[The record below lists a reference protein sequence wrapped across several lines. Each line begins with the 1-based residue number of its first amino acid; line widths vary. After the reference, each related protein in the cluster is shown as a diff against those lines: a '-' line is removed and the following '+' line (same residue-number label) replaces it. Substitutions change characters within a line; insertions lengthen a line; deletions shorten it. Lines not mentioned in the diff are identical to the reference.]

1 MGVKR
6 KSSGRGLVGKRM
18 PEKEESYYRILRE
31 RFDRHRQE
39 IARCFFYGVDP
50 IEMAETSETGDRHLH
65 GEAVL
70 RLKTAAGNIY
80 YKPRDGAG
88 TELLGQLNE
97 LLFGERL
104 VPEQVGGKDYAFQK
118 EAVQRIPSAGA
129 ERACFYE
136 WLGRLT
142 AVFYAL
148 GSTDMHRF
156 NVIPVG
162 DRPCVVDTET
172 LLCARAKGFGGAG
185 DFSADYGDVFP
196 EYQMSAGECMVLPRF
211 YAGIQ
216 KSPLLPGDD
225 CTPMGYEDSFLDG
238 FRIGYRAIQE
248 NREAVSSLLDRY
260 TNFSVRYILRSTG
273 VYNHMIAAYASSGS
287 DAERKG
293 VLDRLEKGLDNEQKR
308 RWRPLLEWEASCV
321 QEGDVPYFWF
331 YADERAL
338 RGDRQESVCLIEDF
352 LLVSPIESA
361 KERIRSMDEYD
372 LSVQC
377 SYIRSSLRHI
387 DGWTDTAARFLP
399 VPVIEPKSFPEP
411 LSKEIAVSE
420 AVETLYALWEE
431 RIPLSGGRCLWHV
444 PLIDGKLGSLYG
456 LARGFS
462 GVGVFCRAA
471 SRSPLLRESDAA
483 LARELANV
491 CLRDMLAF
499 GGYLLNE
506 YSTRPEER
514 VIARRFDGGFGFED
528 GLAGFLWALE
538 RCRDEGDRETGQML
552 EAFTRWDIKECTEKT
567 LESLFQTVE
576 RSWPDTDILY
586 GGVAGRAASLLLA
599 CRQEEH
605 ASSDQAGRLLAW
617 IYERKKKSGSYMVF
631 REGRKQYFLPAFLQG
646 NIGIAD
652 VMLRYAT
659 LS

>member
-1 MGVKR
+1 M
-6 KSSGRGLVGKRM
+6 LEQ
-18 PEKEESYYRILRE
+18 EKSYYCLLRE

-50 IEMAETSETGDRHLH
+50 VEMVEITETGDRHLH

-70 RLKTAAGNIY
+70 RLKTEAGSIY
-80 YKPRDGAG
+80 YKPRDSAG

-97 LLFGERL
+97 LLFGEEL
-104 VPEQVGGKDYAFQK
+104 VPEQVCGKDYAFQK
-118 EAVQRIPSAGA
+118 EVVQRIPSAGE

-196 EYQMSAGECMVLPRF
+196 EYRMSAGECMVLPRF
-211 YAGIQ
+211 YASIQ

-225 CTPMGYEDSFLDG
+225 CTPLGYEDRFLEG
-238 FRIGYRAIQE
+238 FRIGYRAILE
-248 NREAVSSLLDRY
+248 NREAVYSLLDRY
-260 TNFSVRYILRSTG
+260 TYFSVRYILRSTR
-273 VYNHMIAAYASSGS
+273 VYNYMIAAYASSGS

-293 VLDRLEKGLDNEQKR
+293 VLDRLEKGLDSEQKR

-321 QEGDVPYFWF
+321 KEGDVPYFWV
-331 YADERAL
+331 YAGERGL
-338 RGDRQESVCLIEDF
+338 RGDRKGDLLIEDF

-361 KERIRSMDEYD
+361 KERMRNMNEYD

-377 SYIRSSLRHI
+377 GYIHSSLRHI
-387 DGWTDTAARFLP
+387 DGWTVPNASFLP
-399 VPVIEPKSFPEP
+399 LPVTEPKTFPDS

-420 AVETLYALWEE
+420 AVEALYALWED

-444 PLIDGKLGSLYG
+444 PLIDGKQGSLYG

-471 SRSPLLRESDAA
+471 SQSQLLRESDAA
-483 LARELANV
+483 LARELANA

-506 YSTRPEER
+506 YHSRPEER
-514 VIARRFDGGFGFED
+514 VIARRFDGGFGFDD

-538 RCRDEGDRETGQML
+538 CYRDEGDRETEQML
-552 EAFTRWDIKECTEKT
+552 EAFTRWNIGEYTEKN
-567 LESLFQTVE
+567 LESVFQTVE
-576 RSWPDTDILY
+576 QSWPDTDILS

-599 CRQEEH
+599 HRQGDH
-605 ASSDQAGRLLAW
+605 TSLDQAGRILAW
-617 IYERKKKSGSYMVF
+617 MYERKKKSGTYMVF
-631 REGRKQYFLPAFLQG
+631 REGRKQYFLPAFLLG